1 MAINFLNSV
10 DLNQNQLIKAA
21 IESQP
26 NDAAVGTGVE
36 GQLYFNTTQQTIKVY
51 REILPAT
58 TPKTYEWASIS
69 GDIEEVQASV
79 VADKLGIDV
88 VDPLGPIPKVGL
100 DIVGLTS
107 LGAPA
112 LTDTLAVYDV
122 SATTNKKLT
131 VADIIGTSSW
141 ELEGD
146 GANPQTIVNG
156 DTVDFVGDT
165 YITATASSVSANNFK
180 VNFDHNDTS
189 RTDTALPAGGTSPGY
204 SGTFDVVNSVSTNAT
219 GHVTAINVNSITL
232 PAELDEKYTL
242 PTTTGVVS
250 PGAPTT
256 GIISL
261 TGSTDGVVST
271 VTFTGTTNRIDVSG
285 SAVGQAGAITIDLTD
300 DVTIVDDLTVGGII
314 TQSGIG
320 STTGVNDG
328 AVNSSANLLLTAN
341 NTAIKVGMQ
350 VTGTGIPTNI
360 TIASVTNAKTFVLS
374 GVITIA
380 NSITITF
387 EEVNSFAAPLDMNNN
402 RLHEVKTGV
411 LGTDGVNLGQ
421 VNSLIA
427 GVGVFKGGYDASTDP
442 GAPKISGGSNVALD
456 QGDYFVVTS
465 GGNITFSDQAVKVE
479 VGDFIFAEQ
488 AIAASSTPASTEYII
503 VIADANI
510 ATAGTLNG
518 VGAAQRGV
526 AGFDATTFAVTT
538 GTDAGFVTLKPLA
551 NPYGAKVALTGGDNT
566 TAGQT
571 TFTVDVTALFTGA
584 DARNCK
590 VEVLL
595 DAGGLTV
602 YPEVTRNGSGDV
614 LLEFMPQVGNNLYSA
629 LITIV

>member
-1 MAINFLNSV
+1 MAIQFLNTV
-10 DLNQNQLIKAA
+10 NFNKNQLNFARI
-21 IESQP
+21 Q
-26 NDAAVGTGVE
+26 NLGTDPTTANSSI
-36 GQLYFNTTQQTIKVY
+36 GQIYFNTAADTLKQYVADSGAGAPGWTEVGSTTVKAGTGIGVTFAGGEATVRNTGLVTVLDGTYIDLSKQGGGDNTQLTADLSAVDGTSD
-51 REILPAT
+51 AT
-58 TPKTYEWASIS
+58 TRFLSKDNTW
-69 GDIEEVQASV
+69 DIVDGATVGKATASV
-79 VADKLGIDV
+79 LGTV
-88 VDPLGPIPKVGL
+88 ELFSNTVQ
-100 DIVGLTS
+100 
-107 LGAPA
+107 
-112 LTDTLAVYDV
+112 
-122 SATTNKKLT
+122 T
-131 VADIIGTSSW
+131 VA
-141 ELEGD
+141 
-146 GANPQTIVNG
+146 ANAV
-156 DTVDFVGDT
+156 
-165 YITATASSVSANNFK
+165 TATASRTYGVQFNSSDQMV
-180 VNFDHNDTS
+180 VNVPW
-189 RTDTALPAGGTSPGY
+189 TDTN
-204 SGTFDVVNSVSTNAT
+204 VVTYD
-219 GHVTAINVNSITL
+219 L
-232 PAELDEKYTL
+232 
-242 PTTTGVVS
+242 TT
-250 PGAPTT
+250 APTGT
-256 GIISL
+256 AVRL
-261 TGSTDGVVST
+261 TGSNST
-271 VTFTGTTNRIDVSG
+271 NDDVTISGTTGRTAISRISTTELRV
-285 SAVGQAGAITIDLTD
+285 DLTD
-300 DVTIVDDLTVGGII
+300 DVIIIDDLTVGGVI
-314 TQSGIG
+314 TQTGIG

-442 GAPKISGGSNVALD
+442 GAPKISGGSNIALD
-456 QGDYFVVTS
+456 LGDYFVVTS

-584 DARNCK
+584 DAGNCK

-614 LLEFMPQVGNNLYSA
+614 LIEFMPQVGNSVYSA